1 MLDTKDNEMEVMRQN
16 TNTTA
21 IQQPYELSVI
31 IPERHTTTKT
41 QRSSQ
46 AVVEGST
53 RTLSRT
59 S

>member
-21 IQQPYELSVI
+21 NIPYELSVI